1 MTTIN
6 ADILA
11 ETGAAIKIGTEGAIC
26 WLPKSQIE
34 YFGEVGDIDVEIEM
48 PEWLAEKNDLT

>member
-11 ETGAAIKIGTEGAIC
+11 ETGAAIKIEAEGVIC
-26 WLPKSQIE
+26 WLPKSQVE
-34 YFGEVGDIDVEIEM
+34 YFGELGDTDVEIEM
-48 PEWLAEKNDLT
+48 PEWLAEKNDLA